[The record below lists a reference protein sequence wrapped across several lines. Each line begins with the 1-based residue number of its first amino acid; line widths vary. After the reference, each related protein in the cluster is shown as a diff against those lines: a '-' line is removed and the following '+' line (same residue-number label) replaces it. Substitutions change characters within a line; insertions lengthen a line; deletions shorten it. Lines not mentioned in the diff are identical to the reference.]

1 MREHLKIK
9 SDFDQLPLDV
19 IVLRPAHPKGIIQ
32 ISHGMCEHKE
42 RYLDFMEYLY
52 HLGYVC
58 LIHDH
63 RGHGQSVL
71 KDEDLGYFYQDG
83 DIGIVE
89 DLHQLTLWIHQ
100 QYPDLP
106 LYLFGHSMGS
116 LVVRVYLKK
125 YDKDIQGLIVCG
137 SPSHNKM
144 AGVGIYLAQRYAH
157 KKGDH
162 YRPPLIQR
170 IGFESF
176 NKKFDQ
182 ATPNSWICS
191 DPKVVEQYNHNP
203 LCHFV
208 FTANGF
214 ETLFKLV
221 QKTYSKEDW
230 MLQNPTLPIHFIA
243 GQDDPCIQNEKQFKQ
258 AVNHLKE
265 VGYQQVDSQLFANMR
280 HEILNEINHEM
291 VYEHII
297 KKIKSWA

>member
-144 AGVGIYLAQRYAH
+144 AGVGIYLAQRYAR

-176 NKKFDQ
+176 NKKQ
-182 ATPNSWICS
+182 
-191 DPKVVEQYNHNP
+191 P
-203 LCHFV
+203 L
-208 FTANGF
+208 
-214 ETLFKLV
+214 
-221 QKTYSKEDW
+221 
-230 MLQNPTLPIHFIA
+230 IA
-243 GQDDPCIQNEKQFKQ
+243 GFAVIQKLLNNIITILYVILFLPLMVLKPCLNLSKRLILKRIGCYKIQLYRFILLLVKMTHVFKMK
-258 AVNHLKE
+258 N
-265 VGYQQVDSQLFANMR
+265 S
-280 HEILNEINHEM
+280 LN
-291 VYEHII
+291 
-297 KKIKSWA
+297 KL

>member
-116 LVVRVYLKK
+116 FSCK
-125 YDKDIQGLIVCG
+125 
-137 SPSHNKM
+137 S
-144 AGVGIYLAQRYAH
+144 
-157 KKGDH
+157 
-162 YRPPLIQR
+162 
-170 IGFESF
+170 
-176 NKKFDQ
+176 
-182 ATPNSWICS
+182 
-191 DPKVVEQYNHNP
+191 
-203 LCHFV
+203 
-208 FTANGF
+208 
-214 ETLFKLV
+214 LFK
-221 QKTYSKEDW
+221 
-230 MLQNPTLPIHFIA
+230 
-243 GQDDPCIQNEKQFKQ
+243 
-258 AVNHLKE
+258 
-265 VGYQQVDSQLFANMR
+265 
-280 HEILNEINHEM
+280 EI
-291 VYEHII
+291 
-297 KKIKSWA
+297 